1 LTIALSLALQANS
14 LQYHDVSATAHT
26 QTSTSQNDLR
36 CSLQLRRK
44 DRKTGTP
51 LQADFI
57 SFGYEISLSSVRI
70 PKNKKLK
77 QAKEASPGYLSK

>member
-1 LTIALSLALQANS
+1 MFLQLLTHKLQHLKMICA
-14 LQYHDVSATAHT
+14 VP
-26 QTSTSQNDLR
+26 
-36 CSLQLRRK
+36 LQLRRK